1 MNLLLYSHYWAP
13 SVGGVETIT
22 MSLAE
27 GLSTRQPATGED
39 AVCVTVVTQTPA
51 GAMDD
56 SLLPFRV
63 VRRPALRDLIRLIR
77 SADLVQVAGPA
88 LLPLVLALLFRKPV
102 VVEHHGFQAICPNG
116 QLLFQP
122 AQTPCPGH
130 FMARRYHK
138 CLQCN
143 RKSDGLAKSFRML
156 FLTPLRR
163 WLTNRA
169 TTNITPTDWLATMLR
184 LNRMKTIYH
193 GISPA
198 PPVAPVKASV
208 VTFAF
213 QGRLV
218 TTKGVL
224 ILLEAATLLH
234 KEGREFHL
242 KIVGDGPELN
252 SMKTQ
257 AAPLNGRV
265 EFLGH
270 VADHGLDEV
279 FSDVAAVVMP
289 SLAGEV
295 FGLVAAENMFRGKL
309 LIVSNIGALAEVV
322 GDTGLVFP
330 TGDAAALAL
339 CMRRVLDDPSLA
351 ASLGSAARLRAMQM
365 FNRDNMIESHVALYL
380 AVAPE

>member
-1 MNLLLYSHYWAP
+1 MNLLLYTHYWAP
-13 SVGGVETIT
+13 SIGGVETIT

-27 GLSTRQPATGED
+27 GLATRQPATGED
-39 AVCVTVVTQTPA
+39 PIRVTLVTQTLA
-51 GAMDD
+51 HAMDD

-63 VRRPALRDLIRLIR
+63 VRRPPSRDLIRLIR

-88 LLPLVLALLFRKPV
+88 LLPLVLAICFRKPV

-122 AQTPCPGH
+122 AQAPCPGH

-138 CLQCN
+138 CIACN
-143 RKSDGLAKSFRML
+143 QKSVGLAKSFRML
-156 FLTPLRR
+156 LLAPLRR

-169 TTNITPTDWLATMLR
+169 TTNITPTNWLASTLK

-198 PPVAPVKASV
+198 PPVIPAKVSV

-218 TTKGVL
+218 TTKGVR
-224 ILLEAATLLH
+224 ILLEAVRQLH
-234 KEGREFHL
+234 GESRKFHL
-242 KIVGDGPELN
+242 KIIGDGPELN
-252 SMKTQ
+252 SMKAL
-257 AAPLNGRV
+257 AAPLDGRV

-270 VADHGLDEV
+270 VADDRLDEV

-295 FGLVAAENMFRGKL
+295 FGLVAAENMLRGKL
-309 LIVSNIGALAEVV
+309 LIVSDIGALAEVV

-330 TGDAAALAL
+330 PGDAAALAL
-339 CMRRVLDDPSLA
+339 CMRRVLDNPSLA
-351 ASLGSAARLRAMQM
+351 ASLGSAARLLAMQM
-365 FNRDNMIESHVALYL
+365 FNRDSMIQQHVSLYR
-380 AVAPE
+380 EGIS